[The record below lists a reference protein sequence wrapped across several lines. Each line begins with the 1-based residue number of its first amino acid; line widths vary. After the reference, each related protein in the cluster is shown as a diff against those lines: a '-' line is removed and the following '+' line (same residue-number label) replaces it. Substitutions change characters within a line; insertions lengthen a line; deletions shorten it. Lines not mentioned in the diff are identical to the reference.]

1 MAATDNLTAILYKK
15 EDLRLEEK
23 PIPEIQDDE
32 VLIKMACVGICG
44 SDVHYLVHGRIAD
57 FVVDSPMI
65 IGHEASGTVVKAGKD
80 VSHLK
85 KGDRVAIE
93 PGVSCRKCRI
103 CKEGR
108 YNLCADMRFCATPPY
123 DGNLRRYYA
132 HAADFCYK
140 IPDSVSFEEAA
151 LIEPLSVGM
160 HACRRGKLQI
170 GDSVLITGAGPIGL
184 VTLICAKAMGASR
197 VIVTDLLDFKLDVAK
212 ELGADHTILVKP
224 NEDEKEVT
232 KKIQEILEG
241 SLPDITIDCSGFES
255 TIKLGLQAT
264 RNGGTLVLVGM
275 GAQEVKLPLLAAMC
289 REVDIKGVFRYAN
302 DYPVVLSMISS
313 GKLNL
318 KRLITH
324 KFKLEET
331 LEAFDIART
340 GKGNPIKVMI
350 YCDKNVKP

>member
-1 MAATDNLTAILYKK
+1 MLNLFFQ
-15 EDLRLEEK
+15 EQK

-57 FVVDSPMI
+57 YVVDSPMI
-65 IGHEASGTVVKAGKD
+65 IGHEASGTVVKTGKD
-80 VSHLK
+80 VSNLK
-85 KGDRVAIE
+85 EGDRVAIE

-108 YNLCADMRFCATPPY
+108 YNLCAGMRFCATPPY
-123 DGNLRRYYA
+123 DGNLCRYYA

-140 IPDSVSFEEAA
+140 CLDLGIFPDELKRVKVIPV
-151 LIEPLSVGM
+151 
-160 HACRRGKLQI
+160 HKK
-170 GDSVLITGAGPIGL
+170 GDKSNIDNYRPIY
-184 VTLICAKAMGASR
+184 
-197 VIVTDLLDFKLDVAK
+197 LLDFKLEVAK
-212 ELGADHTILVKP
+212 ELGADHTLLVAP
-224 NEDEKEVT
+224 NDDEKVVT

-241 SLPDITIDCSGFES
+241 NLPDITVDCSGFES

-318 KRLITH
+318 KKLITH
-324 KFKLEET
+324 KFNLEET
-331 LEAFDIART
+331 LEAFNTART

-350 YCDKNVKP
+350 YCDKNLNR

>member
-1 MAATDNLTAILYKK
+1 MAAIDNLTAILYKK
-15 EDLRLEEK
+15 EDLRLEQK

-57 FVVDSPMI
+57 YVVDSPMI
-65 IGHEASGTVVKAGKD
+65 IGHEASGTVVKTGKD
-80 VSHLK
+80 VSNLK
-85 KGDRVAIE
+85 EGDRVAIE

-108 YNLCADMRFCATPPY
+108 YNLCAGMRFCATPPY
-123 DGNLRRYYA
+123 DGNLCRYYA

-170 GDSVLITGAGPIGL
+170 GDTVLVIGAGPIGL
-184 VTLICAKAMGASR
+184 VTLICAKAMGARR
-197 VIVTDLLDFKLDVAK
+197 VIITDLLDFKLEVAK
-212 ELGADHTILVKP
+212 ELGADHTLLVKP
-224 NEDEKEVT
+224 SDDEKEVT

-241 SLPDITIDCSGFES
+241 NLPDITIDCSGFES

-318 KRLITH
+318 KKLITH
-324 KFKLEET
+324 KFNLEET
-331 LEAFDIART
+331 LEAFNTART

-350 YCDKNVKP
+350 YCDKNLNR